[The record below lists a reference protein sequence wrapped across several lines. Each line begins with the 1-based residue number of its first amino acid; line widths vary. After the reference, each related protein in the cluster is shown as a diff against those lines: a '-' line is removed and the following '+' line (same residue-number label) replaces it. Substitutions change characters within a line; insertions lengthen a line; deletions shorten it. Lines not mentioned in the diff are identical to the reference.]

1 MRTQAPHFVEGF
13 ALLFLASILPTLP
26 AAADGPPPADPYRY
40 SPPPVAGE
48 YNWSGIYLGGHVGG
62 GTAAWDWQINNPLE
76 RVVHHGESAEV
87 GAQLGVQK
95 QWNSLLLGAEVT
107 YTWGDLGASTNSAA
121 LPGVTR
127 SSDLNNLL
135 LLAGRIGVTWQD
147 YLAYTKVGYA
157 TAEIALRSS
166 ATGGLLSSSSSAW
179 EPGWV
184 AGLGIEYALR
194 PDITIGV
201 EYDYIH
207 LDAGVRDQIATPIG
221 IVGGRVSGGVEVQS
235 ILARLNFKFVPGW
248 LEPVPFR

>member
-1 MRTQAPHFVEGF
+1 MRTQAPHIVEGF
-13 ALLFLASILPTLP
+13 ALLLLASTLP
-26 AAADGPPPADPYRY
+26 VAADGPAPADPYRY
-40 SPPPVAGE
+40 SPPPIAVE

-95 QWNSLLLGAEVT
+95 QWNSLLLGAEFT

-127 SSDLNNLL
+127 SSELNNLL
-135 LLAGRIGVTWQD
+135 ILAGRFGVTWEN
-147 YLAYTKVGYA
+147 YLAYAKVGYA
-157 TAEIALRSS
+157 SAEIALRTS
-166 ATGGLLSSSSSAW
+166 APSGLLASSSAW

-207 LDAGVRDQIATPIG
+207 LDAGVGSQIATPIG

-235 ILARLNFKFVPGW
+235 VLARLNFKFVPGW
-248 LEPVPFR
+248 LEPAPFR

>member
-13 ALLFLASILPTLP
+13 ALLLLASTLP
-26 AAADGPPPADPYRY
+26 AAADGPAPVDPYRY

-95 QWNSLLLGAEVT
+95 QWHSLLIGAEAS

-127 SSDLNNLL
+127 SSELNNLL
-135 LLAGRIGVTWQD
+135 ILAGRFGVTWEN
-147 YLAYTKVGYA
+147 YLAYAKVGYA
-157 TAEIALRSS
+157 SAEIALRTS
-166 ATGGLLSSSSSAW
+166 ATSGLLASSSAW
-179 EPGWV
+179 KPGWV

>member
-1 MRTQAPHFVEGF
+1 MRTQAPHIVEGF
-13 ALLFLASILPTLP
+13 ALLLLASTLP
-26 AAADGPPPADPYRY
+26 AAADGPAPADPYRY

-48 YNWSGIYLGGHVGG
+48 YNWSGIYFGGQVGG

-76 RVVHHGESAEV
+76 RVLHHGESAEV

-95 QWNSLLLGAEVT
+95 QWHSLLIGAEAS
-107 YTWGDLGASTNSAA
+107 YTWGDLGASTNSAV

-135 LLAGRIGVTWQD
+135 ILAGRFGVTWENL
-147 YLAYTKVGYA
+147 LAYAKVGYA
-157 TAEIALRSS
+157 SAEITLRTS
-166 ATGGLLSSSSSAW
+166 ATGGLLSSSSAW

-207 LDAGVRDQIATPIG
+207 LDAGVGNQIATLIG
-221 IVGGRVSGGVEVQS
+221 IIGGRVSGGVEVQS
-235 ILARLNFKFVPGW
+235 VLARLNFKFVPVW
-248 LEPVPFR
+248 LEPAPFR

>member
-13 ALLFLASILPTLP
+13 ALLLLASTLP
-26 AAADGPPPADPYRY
+26 AAADGPAPADPYRY

-95 QWNSLLLGAEVT
+95 QWRSLLIGAEAS

-127 SSDLNNLL
+127 SSELNNLL
-135 LLAGRIGVTWQD
+135 ILAGRFGVTWEN
-147 YLAYTKVGYA
+147 YLAYAKVGYA
-157 TAEIALRSS
+157 SAEIALRTS
-166 ATGGLLSSSSSAW
+166 ATSGLLASSSAW

-207 LDAGVRDQIATPIG
+207 LDAGVGSQIATPIG

-235 ILARLNFKFVPGW
+235 VLARLNFKFVPGW
-248 LEPVPFR
+248 LEPAPFR

>member
-13 ALLFLASILPTLP
+13 ALLLLASTLP
-26 AAADGPPPADPYRY
+26 AAADGPAPVDPYRY

-76 RVVHHGESAEV
+76 RVLHHGESAEV

-95 QWNSLLLGAEVT
+95 QWRSLLIGAEAS

-127 SSDLNNLL
+127 SSELNNLL
-135 LLAGRIGVTWQD
+135 ILAGRFGVTWEN
-147 YLAYTKVGYA
+147 YLAYAKVGYA
-157 TAEIALRSS
+157 SAEIALRTS
-166 ATGGLLSSSSSAW
+166 ATSGLLASSSAW

-207 LDAGVRDQIATPIG
+207 LDAGVGSQIATPIG

-235 ILARLNFKFVPGW
+235 VLARLNFKFVPGW
-248 LEPVPFR
+248 LEPAPFR

>member
-13 ALLFLASILPTLP
+13 ALLLLASTLP
-26 AAADGPPPADPYRY
+26 AAADGPAPADPYRY

-95 QWNSLLLGAEVT
+95 QWHSLLIGAEAS

-127 SSDLNNLL
+127 SSELNNLL
-135 LLAGRIGVTWQD
+135 ILAGRFGVTWEN
-147 YLAYTKVGYA
+147 YLAYAKVGYA
-157 TAEIALRSS
+157 SAEIALRTS
-166 ATGGLLSSSSSAW
+166 ATSGLLASSSAW

-207 LDAGVRDQIATPIG
+207 LDAGVGSQIATPIG

-235 ILARLNFKFVPGW
+235 VLARLNFKFVPGW
-248 LEPVPFR
+248 LEPAPFR